1 MEKQFLQTRTQS
13 TGEIKT
19 NFLSQD
25 FIAFTLRPN
34 QIFVHKIICL
44 SLSSVLRFFS
54 GEKLYVKSV
63 ISAVFIPMAT
73 RNCQKGN
80 WAHHTKCQVNKYQH
94 NSSEKQTLSHT
105 FILPYHTK
113 KKEKKSTENQPKPS
127 KTIKYILQK
136 CKLIQ
141 KQDERLRKSP
151 GFTQSSDKGL
161 CKGFEQVLCCY
172 RSICLLIAGEKRWRG
187 FRACIT

>member
-73 RNCQKGN
+73 RNC
-80 WAHHTKCQVNKYQH
+80 
-94 NSSEKQTLSHT
+94 
-105 FILPYHTK
+105 
-113 KKEKKSTENQPKPS
+113 
-127 KTIKYILQK
+127 
-136 CKLIQ
+136 
-141 KQDERLRKSP
+141 
-151 GFTQSSDKGL
+151 
-161 CKGFEQVLCCY
+161 
-172 RSICLLIAGEKRWRG
+172 
-187 FRACIT
+187 